1 MVILTSNTM
10 SPSLNNKKRIS
21 VTILPVV
28 DSLLCKV
35 SESLGKSK
43 SLIVEKALREFLDR
57 QLEKDAKSLAK
68 MKFDDLPTEDEWL
81 SIQSDI
87 E

>member
-1 MVILTSNTM
+1 MVILNGNTM

-28 DSLLCKV
+28 DSLLSKV
-35 SESLGKSK
+35 SESLGESK
-43 SLIVEKALREFLDR
+43 SLIVEKALKEFLER

-68 MKFDDLPTEDEWL
+68 MKFNDLPTEDEWL
-81 SIQSDI
+81 SIQSFI

>member
-1 MVILTSNTM
+1 M

-28 DSLLCKV
+28 DSLLSKV

-43 SLIVEKALREFLDR
+43 SLIVEKALKEFLER
-57 QLEKDAKSLAK
+57 QLDKDTKALAQ